1 MSLILEDKT
10 ENEVMSSETEFVQ
23 DYYSYASNEKYLSSS
38 DSTITRESCIFKP
51 FKCSCY
57 EHLESRKLTC
67 NKVLALIWALTSV
80 LKYCPVDPIYYI
92 SYQLLHWRYNN
103 VPKKY
108 IKDIVDY
115 MNSQL

>member
-1 MSLILEDKT
+1 MSLISQDET
-10 ENEVMSSETEFVQ
+10 ENEVIFSETEFEQ
-23 DYYSYASNEKYLSSS
+23 DYYSYTSSKKYFSCS
-38 DSTITRESCIFKP
+38 DSIITKESYIFKP

-57 EHLESRKLTC
+57 EHLESTKLTR
-67 NKVLALIWALTSV
+67 NKILALIWALISV
-80 LKYCPVDPIYYI
+80 LKYHPVDPIYYM
-92 SYQLLHWRYNN
+92 SYQLLHWRHNN

>member
-1 MSLILEDKT
+1 MHIIYK
-10 ENEVMSSETEFVQ
+10 
-23 DYYSYASNEKYLSSS
+23 SYTDPKIKNKWKYTNRIFKINIC

-57 EHLESRKLTC
+57 EHLQSKKLTC

-80 LKYCPVDPIYYI
+80 LKYRPVDPIYYI

-108 IKDIVDY
+108 IKDVVDY